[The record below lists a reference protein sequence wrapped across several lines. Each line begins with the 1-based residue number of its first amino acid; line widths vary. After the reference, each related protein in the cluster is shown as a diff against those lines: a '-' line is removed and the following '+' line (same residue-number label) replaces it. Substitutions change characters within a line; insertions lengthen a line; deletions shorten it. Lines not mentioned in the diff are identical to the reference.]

1 MQRSWERR
9 RCNHGSKSSRLEE
22 GQLLIPANFVLH
34 SRAPV
39 EIEQVGAAAEQHMLA
54 IVDNFA
60 GTGMLIRRGAPAEIR
75 AALKKGHAK
84 TRFGEGAPGGEAGQ
98 SASGYRDCRILC
110 RIRID
115 GGRWRSHNKRFS
127 LTFRRTVSLSR
138 RDIRRGPLKAPC

>member
-9 RCNHGSKSSRLEE
+9 RCNHGSTSSRLEE

-54 IVDNFA
+54 IVDNLA
-60 GTGMLIRRGAPAEIR
+60 GTGMLIRRGAPTEIR

-84 TRFGEGAPGGEAGQ
+84 TRLAEGASGGAAGQ
-98 SASGYRDCRILC
+98 SSSVYR
-110 RIRID
+110 
-115 GGRWRSHNKRFS
+115 H
-127 LTFRRTVSLSR
+127 
-138 RDIRRGPLKAPC
+138 